1 MIDFSIYSR
10 FNEFKDKNILSI
22 DFGLKVVGTA
32 LFMPHK
38 DPFPY
43 PFLKII
49 FKDYSQVLL
58 ALKTIIEDESVEVI
72 VLGVPYFLDGK
83 ESDTTKLIKQFGKKL
98 QAEHPTLL
106 YFEQDETLTT
116 KAAEERMLNSPQ
128 YNFKIDPTKIDCVA
142 ASIILEDFIR
152 QNP

>member
-1 MIDFSIYSR
+1 MIDFSHYSR
-10 FNEFKDKNILSI
+10 FKDFKNKNILAI
-22 DFGLKVVGTA
+22 DFGTKVVGTA
-32 LFMPHK
+32 LFMPDK

-49 FKDYSQVLL
+49 FQNNDQILI
-58 ALKTIIEDESVEVI
+58 ALKNLIEEESVEVL
-72 VLGVPYFLDGK
+72 VLGVPYFVDGN
-83 ESDTTKLIKQFGKKL
+83 ESAITKLIKNFGKMLKEQHSTL
-98 QAEHPTLL
+98 Q

-116 KAAEERMLNSPQ
+116 KTAEERMKNSAQ

-152 QNP
+152 QSS

>member
-1 MIDFSIYSR
+1 MLDFSHYSR
-10 FNEFKDKNILSI
+10 FSEFKNKNILAI
-22 DFGLKVVGTA
+22 DFGLKVTGTA
-32 LFMPHK
+32 LFMPGK

-43 PFLKII
+43 PFEKII
-49 FKDYSQVLL
+49 FKDYQTLL
-58 ALKTIIEDESVEVI
+58 TALSSIVQDEAVDVI

-83 ESDTTKLIKQFGKKL
+83 ESETTKLVKKFGQSLKDS
-98 QAEHPTLL
+98 HPNLL

-116 KAAEERMLNSPQ
+116 KTAEDRMKNSAQ

-152 QNP
+152 QIT